1 MAFRQG
7 LSCFNGLVGQANC
20 DISRR
25 VTSLALCVTV
35 SVVARAQD
43 RRAVTEPR
51 QPPVCRSLNARVRLV
66 NGQLVAHDD
75 SPIDT
80 QRIQDAIDACRPGT
94 AVELRAAR
102 SFTAFVSAPLQLRHG
117 VALVVSSG
125 AALIASRNP
134 RDYDVAPRTCGR
146 VDHDGRGCRPFIHVT
161 GRDAAIM
168 GDGSIDGR
176 GGATLVGGHE
186 SWWDLAQDAKRDG
199 GNQNVPRLI
208 VAERA
213 DNFVLYRITLR
224 NSPNFHV
231 LVRNTQ
237 GFTAWGVTIDTPRS
251 ARNTDGIDPS
261 SSTDVSIVYSRIRCG
276 DDNVAIKAPAGGQAA
291 YITIAHDRFYSG
303 HGMSIGSETA
313 GNVTAVEVRDVTI
326 DGADN
331 GLRIKSNA
339 TRGGLVQDIEY
350 ENVCLRGV
358 KTPIVLDSFYDR
370 VSTGP
375 LVPRFTR
382 VRFHN
387 VRVEGGGTVVIA
399 GADDM
404 HRIDA
409 SFDGVFFD
417 QAPSVHAS
425 HARVAVGPGGLN
437 VPITGDD
444 VVLSTV
450 SSASSVAPGNGQDS
464 HVLPALCSGG
474 FVSFEN
480 GGFR

>member
-1 MAFRQG
+1 MIA
-7 LSCFNGLVGQANC
+7 V
-20 DISRR
+20 R
-25 VTSLALCVTV
+25 VSFLALCLAV
-35 SVVARAQD
+35 SMAARAQD
-43 RRAVTEPR
+43 RRAITEPR
-51 QPPVCRSLNARVRLV
+51 QPPVCHILNARVPLASGRL
-66 NGQLVAHDD
+66 AAADD

-80 QRIQDAIDACRPGT
+80 QRIQNAIDTCRLGT
-94 AVELRAAR
+94 AVELRAAG
-102 SFTAFVSAPLQLRHG
+102 SFVAFVSAPLQLRNG
-117 VALVVSSG
+117 VALVISSG
-125 AALIASRNP
+125 VTLIASRNP

-146 VDHDGRGCRPFIHVT
+146 VDHDGRGCQPFIHVT

-176 GGATLVGGHE
+176 GGATFVGGHE

-231 LVRNTQ
+231 LVRNTH
-237 GFTAWGVTIDTPRS
+237 GFTAWGITIDTPQS

-276 DDNVAIKAPAGGQAA
+276 DDNVAIKAPAGGEAA
-291 YITIAHDRFYSG
+291 HITIAHDRFYSG
-303 HGMSIGSETA
+303 HGMSIGSETV

-339 TRGGLVQDIEY
+339 TRGGLVQDVDY
-350 ENVCLRGV
+350 ENICLRNI
-358 KTPIVLDSFYDR
+358 KAPIVLDSFYDR
-370 VSTGP
+370 VGTGP
-375 LVPRFTR
+375 LVPRFTG

-387 VRVEGGGTVVIA
+387 VFVEGGGTVTIA
-399 GADDM
+399 GADDT

-409 SFDGVFFD
+409 SFDSVFFD
-417 QAPSVHAS
+417 RAPLVHAS
-425 HARVAVGPGGLN
+425 HASVAIGQGGTN
-437 VPITGDD
+437 VPIAGDD
-444 VVLSTV
+444 VVPAAAST
-450 SSASSVAPGNGQDS
+450 ASSVTFGSGNDS
-464 HVLPALCSGG
+464 HGLS
-474 FVSFEN
+474 SFCN
-480 GGFR
+480 GRFAAFDDGGFR